1 MAPPVVNRLASAAT
15 AAPFVPETKK
25 PEKAGLDFSCIVE
38 PPPKRGRTNPP
49 MPADAPES
57 DRRGASTAP
66 IANVAAPS
74 LGGKQSQPPMAAD
87 AGAVAK
93 PAPVAATTVPPFA
106 TGGTT
111 APFAPAGSQAP
122 FEFTP
127 PEAPKVRWFGWGSAL
142 LVAGCVAGYFQYQ
155 RMERERIE
163 ASRVDVTVA
172 AAEAARV
179 KIGED
184 PGPAGAP
191 PPGVALDANGRPI
204 DPQAVPAAG
213 VAAKVGESASE
224 AKKFGAT
231 PTPFTALKQAKAM
244 IKDADDKRKAAYG
257 TVEAML
263 DDPTGSAPLPGE
275 ANPPAKKTAAPA
287 IVSVGPVQTGLPAGA
302 RLVDVKGDLIVID
315 GTKPTPN
322 AAFIQWART
331 VKIGGVR
338 PGAAARV
345 LIGNASFGLED
356 EIDAQRGIVFVGY
369 DESSRLVRFRD
380 ATGAELSLRR

>member
-1 MAPPVVNRLASAAT
+1 MVNRLASAAT
-15 AAPFVPETKK
+15 AAPFVPEPKK

-38 PPPKRGRTNPP
+38 PPPKRVRTTPP
-49 MPADAPES
+49 MPAETPAS
-57 DRRGASTAP
+57 DRGVGSVPGVNPAE
-66 IANVAAPS
+66 VAAPAGNS
-74 LGGKQSQPPMAAD
+74 TPLLGAA
-87 AGAVAK
+87 AK
-93 PAPVAATTVPPFA
+93 PAPAGPTPVAATTVPPFA
-106 TGGTT
+106 VGGTT
-111 APFAPAGSQAP
+111 APFAPAGSQVP

-127 PEAPKVRWFGWGSAL
+127 PEPPKVRWFGWGTAL
-142 LVAGCVAGYFQYQ
+142 LVAGCAAGYFQYQ

-172 AAEAARV
+172 AADAARV

-191 PPGVALDANGRPI
+191 PPGVVFDASGRPV
-204 DPQAVPAAG
+204 DARAVPAAG
-213 VAAKVGESASE
+213 APAKAGEATAEAAKAGGMV
-224 AKKFGAT
+224 
-231 PTPFTALKQAKAM
+231 TPFTALKQAKAM

-275 ANPPAKKTAAPA
+275 AAPAAKKSAAPA
-287 IVSVGPVQTGLPAGA
+287 IVAVGPAQTGLPVGA

-315 GTKPTPN
+315 VTKPTPN

-345 LIGNASFGLED
+345 LIGNASFGIDD
-356 EIDAQRGIVFVGY
+356 EVEAQRGIVFVGY
-369 DESSRLVRFRD
+369 DDASRTVRFRD
-380 ATGAELSLRR
+380 GSGAELSLRR

>member
-1 MAPPVVNRLASAAT
+1 
-15 AAPFVPETKK
+15 
-25 PEKAGLDFSCIVE
+25 
-38 PPPKRGRTNPP
+38 
-49 MPADAPES
+49 
-57 DRRGASTAP
+57 
-66 IANVAAPS
+66 
-74 LGGKQSQPPMAAD
+74 MAAD
-87 AGAVAK
+87 AGAAAK

-191 PPGVALDANGRPI
+191 PPGVALDANGR
-204 DPQAVPAAG
+204 AVDSRAAPPSLDAG
-213 VAAKVGESASE
+213 KAGESASE

-275 ANPPAKKTAAPA
+275 RPAEPKKPA
-287 IVSVGPVQTGLPAGA
+287 VAQIVSVGPAQTGLPVGA
-302 RLVDVKGDLIVID
+302 RLADSKGDLIVID
-315 GTKPTPN
+315 PTKPAPS
-322 AAFIQWART
+322 AAFIAWART
-331 VKIGGVR
+331 VKIGGAR
-338 PGAAARV
+338 PGASARV
-345 LIGNASFGLED
+345 LIGKASFGVND
-356 EIDAQRGIVFVGY
+356 EVDAQRGIVFAGY
-369 DESSRLVRFRD
+369 DEAAHLLRFREPS
-380 ATGAELSLRR
+380 GAELALRR

>member
-1 MAPPVVNRLASAAT
+1 MVNRLASAAT
-15 AAPFVPETKK
+15 AAPFVPEAKK

-38 PPPKRGRTNPP
+38 PPPKRVRPNPSGPTESPATDRGTGPATPSP
-49 MPADAPES
+49 MPVAP
-57 DRRGASTAP
+57 
-66 IANVAAPS
+66 
-74 LGGKQSQPPMAAD
+74 
-87 AGAVAK
+87 AVAK
-93 PAPVAATTVPPFA
+93 NSAPPLSAAAAGASASPAPLAATTVPPFG

-111 APFAPAGSQAP
+111 APFAAAESQAP

-127 PEAPKVRWFGWGSAL
+127 PEVPKVRWFGWGTAL
-142 LVAGCVAGYFQYQ
+142 LVAGCAAGYFQYQ

-163 ASRVDVTVA
+163 ASHVDVRVA
-172 AAEAARV
+172 AADAARV

-191 PPGVALDANGRPI
+191 PPGFVLDASGRLVAPG
-204 DPQAVPAAG
+204 AASSG
-213 VAAKVGESASE
+213 TAATPPGGTATDVSKP
-224 AKKFGAT
+224 GAM
-231 PTPFTALKQAKAM
+231 PTPFSALKQAKAM
-244 IKDADDKRKAAYG
+244 IKGADDKRKAAYG

-275 ANPPAKKTAAPA
+275 AVPVAKKPAAPA
-287 IVSVGPVQTGLPAGA
+287 IVAVGPAQTGLPAGA

-315 GTKPTPN
+315 VTKPTPN
-322 AAFIQWART
+322 AGFIQWART

-345 LIGNASFGLED
+345 LIGNASFGLDD

-369 DESSRLVRFRD
+369 DDSSRMLRFRD